1 MRIDYSYITEQIPSF
16 PPKKHPM
23 ICPECQ
29 KLFDPADR
37 ATAITNAG
45 AEAQIVYCSVACK
58 RRAGNRRDYERHKR
72 QRIDAV
78 LRRRHK
84 KPTA

>member
-1 MRIDYSYITEQIPSF
+1 MQ
-16 PPKKHPM
+16 
-23 ICPECQ
+23 ICPKCGKQ
-29 KLFDPADR
+29 FDPADR
-37 ATAITNAG
+37 ATPLTP
-45 AEAQIVYCSVACK
+45 EASVVQIVYCSVDCK
-58 RRAGNRRDYERHKR
+58 RRAGANRRDYERHKR